1 MKPAFTDLFIKRPV
15 LAIVISA
22 LIVIAGLQAVRA
34 LSIRQ
39 YPLNENA
46 KITIQT
52 AYIGANAKL
61 VRGFIT
67 TPIEQAIATADGID
81 YITSES
87 KLGSSTIVARLKLN
101 YDSTKALSDISA
113 KVDQV
118 RGELPPEAEIP
129 IITVASADSERASA
143 YLSFSS
149 TILPANQITDY
160 LLRVIQPRLNTIE
173 GVQEARILGGRF
185 YAMRIWM
192 DATKMAALNI
202 SPSEVN
208 AALRSEN
215 YLSALGQTKGNLVT
229 VNLTADSNL
238 SSVSA
243 FENLTVK
250 AIDGRLIRLSDIA
263 EVKLA
268 AQSYDSAVRFAG
280 DQAVFIGLYVQPKSN
295 AVDAIAAV
303 RKELLQIQN
312 ELPEGLVANIGYDS
326 TVYIQES
333 IQEVIHTLIE
343 TLLIVILVIYLFMG
357 RFRTVLVPVLTI
369 PISLIGAAFLL
380 QILGFSINLLTLLA
394 IVLSVGIVVDDAIIV
409 VENIERHLSAGMR
422 PIEAALTGVREL
434 IGPVIATTLTLVAVY
449 VPIAFQGGLTGS
461 LFKEFALT
469 LSAAVIV
476 SSIVALVLSPM
487 LASKL
492 LVAREPS
499 GLARWINARFARVQD
514 GYARLV
520 AGTLK
525 SRHWLFCC
533 WLLIA
538 ICCAP
543 FLCYPPKNWP
553 RVRIKALSL
562 VLWMH
567 RLITL

>member
-1 MKPAFTDLFIKRPV
+1 MKTAFTDIFIKRPV

-52 AYIGANAKL
+52 AYIGANAEL

-81 YITSES
+81 YISSES
-87 KLGSSTIVARLKLN
+87 KLGSSTIVVRLKLN
-101 YDSTKALSDISA
+101 YDSTKALSDIST

-160 LLRVIQPRLNTIE
+160 LLRVIQPRLNTIA
-173 GVQEARILGGRF
+173 GIQEARILGGRF
-185 YAMRIWM
+185 YAMRIWL
-192 DATKMAALNI
+192 DANKMAALNI

-238 SSVSA
+238 SSVSE

-250 AIDGRLIRLSDIA
+250 ALDGRLIRLSDIA
-263 EVKLA
+263 KVELA
-268 AQSYDSAVRFAG
+268 AQNYDAAVRFAG
-280 DQAVFIGLYVQPKSN
+280 DQAVFIGLYVQPKAN

-303 RKELLQIQN
+303 REELLQIQS

-326 TVYIQES
+326 TVYIEES
-333 IQEVIHTLIE
+333 IQEVVHTLIE

-357 RFRTVLVPVLTI
+357 RLRTVLVPILTI
-369 PISLIGAAFLL
+369 PISLIGAAFLM
-380 QILGFSINLLTLLA
+380 QVLGFSINLLTLLA

-422 PIEAALTGVREL
+422 PVEAALTGVREL

-449 VPIAFQGGLTGS
+449 IPIAFQGGLTGS

-476 SSIVALVLSPM
+476 SSVVALVLSPM

-499 GLARWINARFARVQD
+499 GLAKWINTRFSRLQD
-514 GYARLV
+514 GYARVV
-520 AGTLK
+520 AATLS
-525 SRHWLFCC
+525 SRRWLFCC

-538 ICCAP
+538 LCCAP
-543 FLCYPPKNWP
+543 FFLLSLKNWP
-553 RVRIKALSL
+553 QMRIKALSL
-562 VLWMH
+562 GL
-567 RLITL
+567 

>member
-1 MKPAFTDLFIKRPV
+1 MKPAFTDLFIKKPV

-22 LIVIAGLQAVRA
+22 LIVIAGLQAVRS

-52 AYIGANAKL
+52 AYIGADSKL

-87 KLGSSTIVARLKLN
+87 KLGSSTVVARLKLN

-160 LLRVIQPRLNTIE
+160 LMRVIQPRLNTID
-173 GVQEARILGGRF
+173 GIQEARILGGRY
-185 YAMRIWM
+185 YAMRIWL

-202 SPSEVN
+202 SPTEVN
-208 AALRSEN
+208 TALRNEN
-215 YLSALGQTKGNLVT
+215 YLSALGQTKGQLVT

-243 FENLTVK
+243 FENINVK
-250 AIDGRLIRLSDIA
+250 ALDGRIIRLRDIA
-263 EVKLA
+263 EIELA
-268 AQSYDSAVRFAG
+268 AQSYDTAVRFAG
-280 DQAVFIGLYVQPKSN
+280 DQAVFIGLYVQPKAN

-303 RKELLQIQN
+303 RKELVQIQS

-326 TVYIQES
+326 TVYIEES

-343 TLLIVILVIYLFMG
+343 TLLIVIFVIYLFMG
-357 RFRTVLVPVLTI
+357 RFRTILVPILTI
-369 PISLIGAAFLL
+369 PISLIGAAFFMQL
-380 QILGFSINLLTLLA
+380 LGFSINLLTLLA

-422 PIEAALTGVREL
+422 PFEAALTGVREL

-449 VPIAFQGGLTGS
+449 IPIAFQGGLTGS

-476 SSIVALVLSPM
+476 SSVVALVLSPM

-499 GLARWINARFARVQD
+499 GLAKWINGKFERLQNT
-514 GYARLV
+514 YARLV
-520 AGTLK
+520 ASTLNG
-525 SRHWLFCC
+525 RRWLVCC
-533 WLLIA
+533 WLIIA
-538 ICCAP
+538 VCCAP
-543 FLCYPPKNWP
+543 FFCCLQRNW
-553 RVRIKALSL
+553 RRMKIK
-562 VLWMH
+562 V
-567 RLITL
+567 